1 MKHLKFVLRFVR
13 KYKMRIFLG
22 LCIILLYPLLTIRI
36 PMMMK
41 DMIDIT
47 IPSKDL
53 VHINMAMWSMI
64 ILFVISRILKYAE
77 DRIFAEVNL
86 HMVRDI
92 RIALFSHIVKSGV
105 EDTSNYTKGDLITR
119 VEEDIKSIVVLFVDE
134 IARCM
139 QNLVVL
145 VMNVFMMFML
155 SKELV
160 VLVIF
165 MMVVYIAIV
174 SIFNSRL
181 ENYYMK
187 YVKTLTFSKDM
198 LVQLIDGLDFLKI
211 NRMSNFAADRY
222 SDTANEKC
230 LANEKK
236 MYCKLAGSSLTATI
250 SGVVPYF
257 ILGIGG
263 SMTVLSDFTIGEI
276 IAFNTYLTASIVPL
290 SAIANYLFNISQAK
304 VSSDRMDEILDLELV
319 SQEVESS
326 ELDMILQNADYKVG
340 DKHILKN
347 TSISINK
354 GEKVAIIGHSG
365 SGKSTLAKVL
375 TGQLGY
381 DSNTDKSGFRK
392 FTGQYICAEPFV
404 YSGNLLE
411 NILCGKP
418 LDQRK
423 LEEVVRIS
431 RIDRLGYGFDS
442 LVSNWSHGEKQKVSL
457 ARALYANEGVLVIDE
472 GLSNI
477 DRKELV
483 IILKELIEIEG
494 LTMIFITHI
503 VELTELFDRIVEM
516 KSGRARE
523 KQIKRNGLA

>member
-1 MKHLKFVLRFVR
+1 MKHLKFVLRFI
-13 KYKMRIFLG
+13 KSYKAQIFFG
-22 LCIILLYPLLTIRI
+22 ICIIVIYPLLTIRI

-41 DMIDIT
+41 DMIDVI

-53 VHINMAMWSMI
+53 VRINMAMWSMV
-64 ILFVISRILKYAE
+64 ILFILSRILKYAE

-92 RIALFSHIVKSGV
+92 RVSLFGHIMKSDID
-105 EDTSNYTKGDLITR
+105 DTSAYTKGDLITR

-134 IARCM
+134 IARCV
-139 QNLVVL
+139 QNIVVL
-145 VMNVFMMFML
+145 VMNLFMMYMLSKKLMILVVFMM
-155 SKELV
+155 S
-160 VLVIF
+160 I
-165 MMVVYIAIV
+165 YIATI
-174 SIFNSRL
+174 SIFNIRL
-181 ENYYMK
+181 ETYYMK
-187 YVKTLTFSKDM
+187 YVKTLTASKDM
-198 LVQLIDGLDFLKI
+198 LVQLIDGIDFLKI
-211 NRMSNFAADRY
+211 NRMSDFAADRY
-222 SDTANEKC
+222 SDTAYAKC
-230 LANEKK
+230 SANEKK
-236 MYCKLAGSSLTATI
+236 MYCKLAGSSLASTI
-250 SGVVPYF
+250 SGVLPYF
-257 ILGIGG
+257 VLGIGG

-276 IAFNTYLTASIVPL
+276 IAFNTYLAASIVPL
-290 SAIANYLFNISQAK
+290 SAIANYLFNFSQAK

-319 SQEVESS
+319 SQEVESR
-326 ELDMILQNADYKVG
+326 EFDMFLQNADYKVG

-381 DSNTDKSGFRK
+381 DSNTDKSGFRE

-404 YSGNLLE
+404 YSGDLLE

-442 LVSNWSHGEKQKVSL
+442 LVGAWSHGEKQKVSL

-483 IILKELIEIEG
+483 IILKDLIEIGG

-516 KSGRARE
+516 KSGSIVQTKTE
-523 KQIKRNGLA
+523 K